1 MKWLRR
7 KGSHNRYLKWVNFR
21 SPYLFNSTS
30 QATKFLVSII
40 STGVFL
46 SGDAA
51 KFQLK
56 SLAVDSN
63 NSLSSQI
70 SNIAI
75 NISVKVLAQ
84 DFLGSGLIIKH
95 QGDRYIVVTNQ
106 HVLRAGKAPY
116 QVQTRDGKIHSA
128 TVLPNKLNRQDK
140 YDLALLEFQT
150 NNTYS
155 IAKIVNS
162 AYLEVGERIFAAGF
176 PYNQVENNN
185 TVGFELSQ
193 SYNTPKFAL
202 KPGRISIV
210 LNKALEQGYQ
220 IAYTNDVRR
229 GMSGGALLNIQGE
242 VIGINGKHAYPLWES
257 PEFYQ
262 DGSQPCPAL
271 QDLITRS
278 SLAIPIEKSIELNP
292 QLEVLRPV
300 LELKSDHKSNLLLED
315 QNLVLKMQ
323 TKATEINQS
332 CKNYEQK

>member
-7 KGSHNRYLKWVNFR
+7 SSHNRYFKWVNFR

-30 QATKFLVSII
+30 QATKFLISII

-56 SLAVDSN
+56 SLAVDSTN
-63 NSLSSQI
+63 NLSSQI

-75 NISVKVLAQ
+75 NISVKVLDQ

-106 HVLRAGKAPY
+106 HVLRAGEAPY
-116 QVQTRDGKIHSA
+116 QVQTSDGKIHSA
-128 TVLPNKLNRQDK
+128 KVLPNKLKKKDN
-140 YDLALLEFQT
+140 YDLALLEFQA

-155 IAKIVNS
+155 TAKIGKS

-185 TVGFELSQ
+185 TVGFESSQ
-193 SYNTPKFAL
+193 PYNTPKFAL

-220 IAYTNDVRR
+220 IAYTNDVRK

-278 SLAIPIEKSIELNP
+278 SLAIPIEKSIELNL
-292 QLEVLRPV
+292 QLEVLQPI

-323 TKATEINQS
+323 TEATEINQS
-332 CKNYEQK
+332 CKNFEQK